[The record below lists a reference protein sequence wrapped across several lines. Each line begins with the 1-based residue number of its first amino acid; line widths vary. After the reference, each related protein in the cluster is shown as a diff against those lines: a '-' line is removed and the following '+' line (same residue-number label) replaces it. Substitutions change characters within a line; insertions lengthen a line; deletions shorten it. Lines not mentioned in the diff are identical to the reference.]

1 MNDIQHSHAMTGAN
15 LVQRLKA
22 IRSSSNIADVISP
35 GHETFAMLEKQAL
48 YELDALMKEDVH
60 AARILMALVRHLETG
75 SDGVVVVSNKGLQQ
89 MLDISES
96 TVARALRKLISGNW
110 VQRMKVGGAHALAV
124 NKAVAWVGPRGN
136 MDKAVFSATVIAV
149 RSEQDDN
156 ALAVTKLKQIPM
168 TNEGEH
174 VIAIGDDPDP
184 PAQHLLDGLE
194 PVTAT
199 KKTPAKHWRKRKQL
213 EQ

>member
-1 MNDIQHSHAMTGAN
+1 M
-15 LVQRLKA
+15 QRLKA
-22 IRSSSNIADVISP
+22 VKSSGNIAAVISP

-48 YELDALMKEDVH
+48 YELDALMKKDVH
-60 AARILMALVRHLETG
+60 AARILMALVRHLESG

-89 MLDISES
+89 MLDMSES
-96 TVARALRKLISGNW
+96 TVARALRQLIAGNW

-149 RSEQDDN
+149 RSEQDEK
-156 ALAVTKLKQIPM
+156 ALATTKLKQVPM
-168 TNEGEH
+168 THEGEH
-174 VIAIGDDPDP
+174 VIAIGDEPDP
-184 PAQHLLDGLE
+184 PAQHLLEGLE

-199 KKTPAKHWRKRKQL
+199 KKAPAKHWRGKKKPEL
-213 EQ
+213 LKS